1 MFRKACE
8 NQKFHA
14 FDYNSEKNRIFA
26 LSKTNIMNYPLISEY
41 IEAIKLAEENFA
53 QLKHLRPVI
62 GDDGA
67 HIMTSGNF
75 AVVFKMED
83 PQSGRFY
90 AIKCFTN
97 IA

>member
-41 IEAIKLAEENFA
+41 IDAIKAAEDNFEH
-53 QLKHLRPVI
+53 QKLLRPILHDEGNDIEGVI
-62 GDDGA
+62 HVDLL
-67 HIMTSGNF
+67 T
-75 AVVFKMED
+75 
-83 PQSGRFY
+83 R
-90 AIKCFTN
+90 
-97 IA
+97 